1 MLELLK
7 QRYGGS
13 SEYLSHL
20 TRTTNALLLLMPVA
34 RWGEPTTVETL
45 ELPFLGAVI
54 GGLDVAISSC

>member
-7 QRYGGS
+7 QPYGGS

-20 TRTTNALLLLMPVA
+20 ARTTNALLLLMPVA

-45 ELPFLGAVI
+45 ELPLLEAVI